1 MQRPRSSPAIAPP
14 DFLRLAGHPLRWQIL
29 GLLAAGDRQVGEL
42 VELIGKPQNLVSYH
56 MGLLRR
62 SGLVR
67 ARRSSADGRDSY
79 QILDLKRCGELLA
92 ETGSALHPALRSAG
106 PTQPSTAPETAAVLF
121 LCTGNSSRSQMA
133 EALLRVRSSEHVQA
147 RSAGIQPKPVHQ
159 DAVRVMHERGVD
171 LSGARSKH
179 VDEFT
184 GDHFD
189 HVITLCDRVREVCP
203 PFPGVQNIAHWSTPD
218 PANRPGGI
226 AAFRDTAAELD
237 ERIGFLLHRLG
248 QPAAT

>member
-1 MQRPRSSPAIAPP
+1 MQRPRPSPLIAPP

-106 PTQPSTAPETAAVLF
+106 PAQPPAAPRAASVLF

-133 EALLRVRSSEHVQA
+133 EALLRVRSAERVRV
-147 RSAGIQPKPVHQ
+147 RSAGSHPKPVHP
-159 DAVRVMHERGVD
+159 DAIRVMDEYGVD
-171 LSGARSKH
+171 LSSARSKH
-179 VDEFT
+179 LDEFA
-184 GDHFD
+184 DDQFD

-203 PFPGVQNIAHWSTPD
+203 QFAGAARSAHWCTPD
-218 PANRPGGI
+218 PAGRPAGI
-226 AAFRDTAAELD
+226 VAFRDTATELD